1 MENDQPTSVANNA
14 DSLPEGAATGHRTTP
29 DRERPQPRLV
39 VGGLCLVAGLLLL
52 TLIVVEAT
60 SDLPLDLPRGWYT
73 GRPLWFALALVLV
86 GTGWRLQRTAP
97 ATPVSWT
104 PTRPGRRFQRLVI
117 YSREDCHLCDDAK
130 AILAEYSAWLPVI
143 DEIDIAGSPELE
155 EQFGT
160 SIPVVEIDGVV
171 RFRGRVS
178 KLLLRRLIEGEPPVE
193 VDPRSWTGDGVS

>member
-1 MENDQPTSVANNA
+1 MENDQPKSVASDA
-14 DSLPEGAATGHRTTP
+14 DRDILSENERASHPTPP

-60 SDLPLDLPRGWYT
+60 SDLPLDLPRGWYS

-86 GTGWRLQRTAP
+86 GTGWRLQRTVP
-97 ATPVSWT
+97 ATPVAWT
-104 PTRPGRRFQRLVI
+104 PIRPGRRFQRLVI

-130 AILAEYSAWLPVI
+130 AILAEYAAWLPVI
-143 DEIDIAGSPELE
+143 EEIDIAETSELE
-155 EQFGT
+155 AQFGT
-160 SIPVVEIDGVV
+160 SIPVIEIDGIV

-178 KLLLRRLIEGEPPVE
+178 EPLLRRLIDGSPSDGSRE
-193 VDPRSWTGDGVS
+193 VSS